1 MGKQSCLCSL
11 ERFLTLTNGG
21 VFGIVWR
28 GSISVV
34 FLTVWGA
41 ARREKEIVMILEEK
55 RVREKENSMVW
66 KRGAGLIIQ
75 NTFFSCIGGGSELHG
90 LKKPAAY
97 SISVGSVTQRGQEQ
111 ADSGLRETNNIVKKW
126 RETL

>member
-28 GSISVV
+28 GSISV

-55 RVREKENSMVW
+55 RVGEKENSMV
-66 KRGAGLIIQ
+66 
-75 NTFFSCIGGGSELHG
+75 
-90 LKKPAAY
+90 
-97 SISVGSVTQRGQEQ
+97 
-111 ADSGLRETNNIVKKW
+111 
-126 RETL
+126 